1 MNYLKLTKQAL
12 ILSLSL
18 MLLAACSSPAEKQP
32 TTENQATTTVVNPD
46 YEIASQEYSELA
58 AKALTS
64 WSKLDFES
72 WTSMMSDDVVFYFPD
87 GDSGTRTELAGK
99 QTVLDWWNNWEQT
112 SGIQSMTYKDH
123 IDIPVNAK
131 NTLPYSGLSGIMVL
145 SYFSNESIFNGNPIN
160 LRMNVVVHFNSNKQI
175 DRVYTYYDRTKI
187 VEEMNENILDKR
199 SK

>member
-12 ILSLSL
+12 GLSLSVML
-18 MLLAACSSPAEKQP
+18 MAACSSPAEKP
-32 TTENQATTTVVNPD
+32 ATTENQPAATVVNPD
-46 YEIASQEYSELA
+46 YEIASPEYSELA

-72 WTSMMSDDVVFYFPD
+72 WTAMMSDEVVFYFPD
-87 GDSGTRTELAGK
+87 GDAGTRTELAGK
-99 QTVLDWWNNWEQT
+99 QTVLDWWNNWKQT

-131 NTLPYSGLSGIMVL
+131 NTLAYSGLSGIMVF
-145 SYFSNESIFNGNPIN
+145 SYFSNELIYNSDPVK

-175 DRVYTYYDRTKI
+175 DRVYSYYDRTKI
-187 VEEMNENILDKR
+187 VEIMKNNILDKG

>member
-12 ILSLSL
+12 GLSLSV
-18 MLLAACSSPAEKQP
+18 MLLAACSSPADKSA
-32 TTENQATTTVVNPD
+32 TTENQETTTVVNPD
-46 YEIASQEYSELA
+46 YEIASPEYSELA

-72 WTSMMSDDVVFYFPD
+72 WTSMMSDDVRYYFPD
-87 GDSGTRTELAGK
+87 GDSGTRTELVGK
-99 QTVLDWWNNWEQT
+99 QTVLDWWNNWKQT

-123 IDIPVNAK
+123 IDIPVNTK
-131 NTLPYSGLSGIMVL
+131 NTLAYSGLSGIIVL
-145 SYFSNESIFNGNPIN
+145 SYFSNELIYNGNPVN
-160 LRMNVVVHFNSNKQI
+160 LRINVVVHFNSNKQI

-187 VEEMNENILDKR
+187 VEEMNKNILDKR